1 MVYKQKMKT
10 LARLLPILF
19 FVLFFHTEI
28 VYGAHSIKIRLTE
41 HEDIPLPFL
50 RTGQS
55 FGKVDGL
62 TTLNG
67 RPFYGRLIII
77 DGEDGPVAINE
88 LLLEK
93 YVEGVVASEMGED
106 WPLEALK
113 AQAVLSRTYAF
124 QKKMMNKS
132 KPYHLIASTFHQV
145 YAINTPGPTIQSA
158 VRETEGQILTFKGN
172 PIIAFYHS
180 TTGGKTELPEEVWQT
195 KFPYYAKS
203 RVCEDLISPYFVWY
217 REFYLKDIGS
227 ALGLTDIKGI
237 TLHSYTAT
245 GRVKAVNVLTEGRVH
260 IVLAKQLRE
269 KLGFKALPSTNF
281 TLDHQGDQLIFQG
294 QGYGHGVGLSQYG
307 ARQMAI
313 DGKTYKEILSYF
325 YPGTVIAQPP

>member
-1 MVYKQKMKT
+1 MVYQQKMKT
-10 LARLLPILF
+10 LTRFMPIMLFLLLF
-19 FVLFFHTEI
+19 HSEI
-28 VYGAHSIKIRLTE
+28 VYGAHTIKIRLIE

-50 RTGQS
+50 RAGQS
-55 FGKVDGL
+55 FGKVDGI
-62 TTLNG
+62 TVLNG
-67 RPFYGRLIII
+67 KPFYGRLIIT

-88 LLLEK
+88 LMLEK
-93 YVEGVVASEMGED
+93 YVQGVVASEMGED

-124 QKKMMNKS
+124 QKKIANKN
-132 KPYHLIASTFHQV
+132 KPYHLTASTFHQV
-145 YAINTPGPTIQSA
+145 YAINSPGPVIESA
-158 VRETEGQILTFKGN
+158 VKETEGRILTFKGN
-172 PIIAFYHS
+172 PIVAFYHS

-195 KFPYYAKS
+195 KFPYYATS
-203 RVCEDLISPYFVWY
+203 RACEDTMSPYFTWY

-227 ALGLTDIKGI
+227 ALGMSDIKGI

-245 GRVKAVNVLTEGRVH
+245 GRVKAVKVLTNGKSYV
-260 IVLAKQLRE
+260 VLAKHLRE
-269 KLGFKALPSTNF
+269 KLGFKELPSTNF
-281 TLDHQGDQLIFQG
+281 TMDQQEDQLIFQG

-325 YPGTVIAQPP
+325 YPGTTLEKR